1 MLFRA
6 LLFIMAFVF
15 NLEVTAKEWLIDVRT
30 ANEFNVEHVDG
41 ASNIEYQQ
49 IVLGA
54 QQLGIQ
60 KQDTVLLYCR
70 SGRRA
75 EIARESLR
83 TEGYQHVENL
93 GSLQEAERLMQSSR
107 IAVTGNR

>member
-30 ANEFNVEHVDG
+30 ANEFSIEHVDG
-41 ASNIEYQQ
+41 ATNIEYQQ
-49 IVLGA
+49 IVSGA
-54 QQLGIQ
+54 QHLGIQ
-60 KQDTVLLYCR
+60 KQDTVRLYCR

-75 EIARESLR
+75 EIARQSLL

-93 GSLQEAERLMQSSR
+93 GSLQEAESVIQSAR
-107 IAVTGNR
+107 IAVTDNR